1 MSTKKHLGFKSIAKS
16 ITAGLWMFLASKSV
30 SATETD
36 AIGRVDMAEGEV
48 FVIRNGEKIALG
60 KDDPILQGDTILTG
74 ADGSVGVTFID
85 DTVFSL
91 GADGEMTIDEM
102 VYDADKQE
110 GKFAAN
116 MVTGVFSFI
125 SGEISKTDP
134 DGMSINTPVGTIG
147 IRGTKVA
154 GVAAA
159 EGTENSVS
167 LLPETSKDGQTIIG
181 EVVLTNASGSVV
193 LNQVGATV
201 QLSSSNQVPPT
212 PVVLST
218 QQIQQSYGKTLT
230 TLSSTVLAKATN
242 DAVAAEQEVVE
253 KEQVAEEAKVA
264 AEEAQKVAEET
275 GDKEAIAEAEKLA
288 EVAEEAIAEV
298 EVAKEVVEEI
308 KEVVEIAKQEF
319 EVQKEAFKE
328 FVADEKPEDKLQEQE
343 KPEDAEKGDDAE
355 EQPNEEGREPE
366 EDVQQDAVAPEGP
379 PIEDEGEEMLEG
391 EPEVLEGDGE
401 PEVLEGE
408 KPPEKALLLEEAP
421 PENVKPQEQEVVE
434 DAPAEV
440 IAEEKPQ
447 EQVVEAA
454 AEPVL
459 EQPKPQVMEAPQKPI
474 YIAPIVVAAQPMM
487 YQEVVEE
494 VKFIPRAA
502 PPKVQEVSE
511 KVSETVEE
519 ETIRPNLLN
528 VGDTGDTISST
539 LNVGYYS
546 VSNGIGVTKQVNAI
560 ETAGHTAIKMT
571 TLSATEL
578 TTVDMLWVINPSNGG
593 YANEFTNAY
602 DDLEYAVKT
611 NGLVMIM
618 HDRAVGSAENV
629 LFGEEPANIVRG
641 WHSSKAIE
649 VIDHTTVLAEGPG
662 GILTDNSLD
671 NGSSS
676 SHGYT
681 YIDTLPE
688 SDSLALLTNAYS
700 NEAVDFAYKYGEG
713 AVIYST
719 IPLDFYLSS
728 SLVPDMKNIY
738 APNMIQFGA
747 SLLLDGYKTLQ
758 GTNNADIVVGTAND
772 DVLEG
777 RDGND
782 TLFGLFGDD
791 ILNGG
796 AGADILN
803 GGSGRDVYIFN
814 SLSDSPAGFGDT
826 IKDFNGT
833 NDKIDISNITTTFN
847 LVSSFTGNTS
857 THEVVYNASTKL
869 MQMDANGD
877 RAADMEVTLENYTG
891 SFDEG
896 TYSSSVSGVWS
907 LESGGY

>member
-1 MSTKKHLGFKSIAKS
+1 
-16 ITAGLWMFLASKSV
+16 
-30 SATETD
+30 
-36 AIGRVDMAEGEV
+36 
-48 FVIRNGEKIALG
+48 
-60 KDDPILQGDTILTG
+60 
-74 ADGSVGVTFID
+74 
-85 DTVFSL
+85 
-91 GADGEMTIDEM
+91 
-102 VYDADKQE
+102 
-110 GKFAAN
+110 
-116 MVTGVFSFI
+116 
-125 SGEISKTDP
+125 
-134 DGMSINTPVGTIG
+134 
-147 IRGTKVA
+147 
-154 GVAAA
+154 
-159 EGTENSVS
+159 
-167 LLPETSKDGQTIIG
+167 
-181 EVVLTNASGSVV
+181 
-193 LNQVGATV
+193 
-201 QLSSSNQVPPT
+201 
-212 PVVLST
+212 
-218 QQIQQSYGKTLT
+218 
-230 TLSSTVLAKATN
+230 
-242 DAVAAEQEVVE
+242 
-253 KEQVAEEAKVA
+253 
-264 AEEAQKVAEET
+264 
-275 GDKEAIAEAEKLA
+275 
-288 EVAEEAIAEV
+288 
-298 EVAKEVVEEI
+298 
-308 KEVVEIAKQEF
+308 
-319 EVQKEAFKE
+319 
-328 FVADEKPEDKLQEQE
+328 
-343 KPEDAEKGDDAE
+343 
-355 EQPNEEGREPE
+355 
-366 EDVQQDAVAPEGP
+366 
-379 PIEDEGEEMLEG
+379 
-391 EPEVLEGDGE
+391 
-401 PEVLEGE
+401 
-408 KPPEKALLLEEAP
+408 
-421 PENVKPQEQEVVE
+421 
-434 DAPAEV
+434 
-440 IAEEKPQ
+440 
-447 EQVVEAA
+447 
-454 AEPVL
+454 
-459 EQPKPQVMEAPQKPI
+459 
-474 YIAPIVVAAQPMM
+474 
-487 YQEVVEE
+487 
-494 VKFIPRAA
+494 
-502 PPKVQEVSE
+502 
-511 KVSETVEE
+511 
-519 ETIRPNLLN
+519 
-528 VGDTGDTISST
+528 
-539 LNVGYYS
+539 
-546 VSNGIGVTKQVNAI
+546 
-560 ETAGHTAIKMT
+560 
-571 TLSATEL
+571 
-578 TTVDMLWVINPSNGG
+578 
-593 YANEFTNAY
+593 
-602 DDLEYAVKT
+602 
-611 NGLVMIM
+611 M

-796 AGADILN
+796 AGADILY
-803 GGSGRDVYIFN
+803 GGSGDDVYIFN